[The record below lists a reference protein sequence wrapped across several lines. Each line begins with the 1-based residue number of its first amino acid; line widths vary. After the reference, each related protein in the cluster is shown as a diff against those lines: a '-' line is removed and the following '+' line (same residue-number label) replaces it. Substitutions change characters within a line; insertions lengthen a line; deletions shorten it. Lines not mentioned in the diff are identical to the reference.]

1 MDFNFKEFFGIILLI
16 LGTFISVGTG
26 LAFCAWILKTV
37 V

>member
-16 LGTFISVGTG
+16 LGIFISVGTG
-26 LAFCAWILKTV
+26 LAFCTWILKTV